1 MKPPDWSP
9 SPRDFMPNRRPS
21 DHPDQRGF
29 SYVEILLSVVLLA
42 VLLVPALQALQ
53 TGIAGGQNPSLA
65 ARQLALRDK
74 MGQVLAKPFADLY
87 AQTYLAGGNTTS
99 ANGPFSD
106 PVGASGRRIV
116 VLYRYDAS
124 TGALNPNP
132 NDTGLVFVSVYYEAE
147 GSANGLNTL
156 VGRWW

>member
-1 MKPPDWSP
+1 
-9 SPRDFMPNRRPS
+9 
-21 DHPDQRGF
+21 
-29 SYVEILLSVVLLA
+29 VEILLSVVLLT

-53 TGIAGGQNPSLA
+53 SGVAGGQNSSLA
-65 ARQLALRDK
+65 ARQLTLRDK
-74 MGQVLAKPFADLY
+74 MEQLRAKHFADLY

-99 ANGPFSD
+99 ANGSLSD
-106 PVGASGRRIV
+106 AAGAPDRRIV

-124 TGALNPNP
+124 AGALNPNA

>member
-1 MKPPDWSP
+1 MANRSL
-9 SPRDFMPNRRPS
+9 SNRPR
-21 DHPDQRGF
+21 QRGF
-29 SYVEILLSVVLLA
+29 PYGEILLC
-42 VLLVPALQALQ
+42 VLLVPALQPLQ
-53 TGIAGGQNPSLA
+53 SGVSGGQSPSLA
-65 ARQLALRDK
+65 VRQLTLRDK
-74 MGQVLAKPFADLY
+74 MEQVLAKPFADLY

-106 PVGASGRRIV
+106 PVGAAGRRNV

-124 TGALNPNP
+124 AGALKPNP

>member
-1 MKPPDWSP
+1 MANRSL
-9 SPRDFMPNRRPS
+9 SNRPRP
-21 DHPDQRGF
+21 RGF
-29 SYVEILLSVVLLA
+29 SYVEILLSVVLLT

-53 TGIAGGQNPSLA
+53 TGIAGGQNSSLA
-65 ARQLALRDK
+65 ARQLTLRDK
-74 MGQVLAKPFADLY
+74 MEQVLAKPFADLY

-106 PVGASGRRIV
+106 PAGAPDRRNV

-124 TGALNPNP
+124 TQALSA

>member
-1 MKPPDWSP
+1 
-9 SPRDFMPNRRPS
+9 MPNRRPS

-29 SYVEILLSVVLLA
+29 SYVEILLSVVLLT

-53 TGIAGGQNPSLA
+53 SGVAGGQSPSLA
-65 ARQLALRDK
+65 ARQLTLRDK
-74 MGQVLAKPFADLY
+74 MEQVLAKPFADLY
-87 AQTYLAGGNTTS
+87 KQTYSPGGNTTS
-99 ANGPFSD
+99 ANGSLSD
-106 PVGASGRRIV
+106 PIGAPGRRNV
-116 VLYRYDAS
+116 VLYRYDTS

-132 NDTGLVFVSVYYEAE
+132 NDTGLMFVSVYYEAE

>member
-1 MKPPDWSP
+1 
-9 SPRDFMPNRRPS
+9 MPNRHIPNRR
-21 DHPDQRGF
+21 DERGF
-29 SYVEILLSVVLLA
+29 SYVEILLSVVLLTA
-42 VLLVPALQALQ
+42 LLVPALQALQ
-53 TGIAGGQNPSLA
+53 SSVAGGQSPSLA
-65 ARQLALRDK
+65 ARQLTLRDK
-74 MGQVLAKPFADLY
+74 MEQVLAKPFADLY

-106 PVGASGRRIV
+106 PVGAAGRRNV

-124 TGALNPNP
+124 AGALNPNP